1 MRAECKL
8 YRMNS
13 HFSEKINYCLQ
24 GKASEFNEK
33 YSSNITLDQLVRV
46 YKRGEKTSS
55 VFFSPSKSVA
65 QWAMARV
72 NMFLRLISDRHVSDS
87 YRFQDLDISEGT
99 DQTYEQGT
107 AEPFWKFSDLDFTM
121 ARSDLLLAHITDEEA
136 ENMFFPPSV
145 EED

>member
-1 MRAECKL
+1 
-8 YRMNS
+8 MNLS
-13 HFSEKINYCLQ
+13 FSEKINKCLQ
-24 GKASEFNEK
+24 AKVFEFNENH
-33 YSSNITLDQLVRV
+33 SSNITLDQLVRV

-72 NMFLRLISDRHVSDS
+72 NMFLRLVADRRVSDS

-99 DQTYEQGT
+99 ARTYEQGT

-121 ARSDLLLAHITDEEA
+121 ARSDLLLVHITDEEA
-136 ENMFFPPSV
+136 EKIFLPLSV

>member
-1 MRAECKL
+1 
-8 YRMNS
+8 MNLS
-13 HFSEKINYCLQ
+13 FSEKIDKCLQ
-24 GKASEFNEK
+24 TKVSEFNEK
-33 YSSNITLDQLVRV
+33 YSSTITLDQLARV

-72 NMFLRLISDRHVSDS
+72 NMFLRFIADRRVSDS

-99 DQTYEQGT
+99 DRTYEQGT

-121 ARSDLLLAHITDEEA
+121 ARSDLLLAHITDDEA
-136 ENMFFPPSV
+136 ENIFIISPLM
-145 EED
+145 EEN

>member
-1 MRAECKL
+1 
-8 YRMNS
+8 MNLS
-13 HFSEKINYCLQ
+13 FSEKINKCLQ
-24 GKASEFNEK
+24 AKVAEFNEK
-33 YSSNITLDQLVRV
+33 YSSDITLDQLVRV

-72 NMFLRLISDRHVSDS
+72 NMFLRLISDRRVSDS

-99 DQTYEQGT
+99 DRTYDQGT
-107 AEPFWKFSDLDFTM
+107 AEPFWKFSNLDFTM
-121 ARSDLLLAHITDEEA
+121 ARSDLLLVHITDEEA
-136 ENMFFPPSV
+136 ENIFLSPSI

>member
-1 MRAECKL
+1 
-8 YRMNS
+8 MNS
-13 HFSEKINYCLQ
+13 HFSEKNNYCLQ
-24 GKASEFNEK
+24 GKVSEFNEN

-72 NMFLRLISDRHVSDS
+72 NMFLRLISDRCVSDS

-99 DQTYEQGT
+99 DRTYEQGI
-107 AEPFWKFSDLDFTM
+107 AEPFWNFSDLDFTM

-136 ENMFFPPSV
+136 ENIFLAPSV